1 MTHLFAVLTVPRMV
15 GVWHADEDI
24 FPVWDFH
31 EVAGMTAEVEV
42 PLLSCDG
49 AGGSDYNR
57 WPKVMNSTTQ
67 VGGVSD
73 GVSGAAAMNLSS
85 GTLQHVQN
93 FWAFADGYYVH
104 LGAGLACSTKSP
116 VVTSLANRLLGAL
129 HEVRPVYVSQSG
141 LTTALCH
148 GNHSWDDF
156 SAVEWVWHQ
165 SKSIDHV
172 AASSSARGTAFVPL
186 DGRGTAPAA
195 LQVNANNRT
204 GDWSELGTNHGE
216 VAAATLEVQL
226 HYGTCAAFG
235 EDGGKFAYAVVPN
248 IHMSELNSIK
258 GPSAPWTILSNTPEL
273 QAVSH
278 RETTSNRSDVIQA
291 VFWQQGTLPPTA
303 ESLGLSVQS
312 GMLVMS
318 KLDPT
323 SGSLSLT
330 ASDPWGT
337 TEAAGGGAA
346 VVVTV
351 TGSFKGAGC
360 TPAVLGVSSSTKFSF
375 GAFGTGNEQGKSVT
389 VACTRES

>member
-1 MTHLFAVLTVPRMV
+1 MTHFFAVLALTLPRVV

-57 WPKVMNSTTQ
+57 WPTVMNSTTQ

-85 GTLQHVQN
+85 GTLHHVQN

-104 LGAGLACSTKSP
+104 LGAGLACSTESP
-116 VVTSLANRLLGAL
+116 VVTSLANRLLGAP
-129 HEVRPVYVSQSG
+129 HEARPVYVSQSG
-141 LTTALCH
+141 VTTALGN

-165 SKSIDHV
+165 SKSIEHV
-172 AASSSARGTAFVPL
+172 AAPSSARGTAFVPL

-216 VAAATLEVQL
+216 VTAATLEVQL

-248 IHMSELNSIK
+248 VHMSELNSTK
-258 GPSAPWTILSNTPEL
+258 GPWIILSNTPEL

-278 RETTSNRSDVIQA
+278 RETTSNRSEVIQA
-291 VFWQQGTLPPTA
+291 VFWQQGTLPSTA

-346 VVVTV
+346 VVVT
-351 TGSFKGAGC
+351 GSFRGAGC
-360 TPAVLGVSSSTKFSF
+360 TPAVSGASSSTKFSF

-389 VACTRES
+389 VVCTRES